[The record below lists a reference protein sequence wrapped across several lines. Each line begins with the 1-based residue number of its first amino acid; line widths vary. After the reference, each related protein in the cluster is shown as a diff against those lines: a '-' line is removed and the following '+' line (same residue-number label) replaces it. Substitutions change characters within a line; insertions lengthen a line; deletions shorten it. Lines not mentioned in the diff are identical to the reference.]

1 MDVLVTGGAGFIGSH
16 LADAL
21 VESGARVRIL
31 DNFSTGLRAN
41 LHDAVDLV
49 DGSITDADTVRAA
62 VSGCDVVYH
71 LAARGAVA
79 RSLADPV
86 ASDDANVHGTL
97 EVLTAARDA
106 GVRRVVFASSS
117 SVYGGLAPI
126 PTSEDAPLRPRSPYA
141 VSKLAAEW
149 YTRVFAEL
157 FGLET
162 VALRFFNVF
171 GPRQRPDSIYAA
183 VVPLFATALLEG
195 RMPTVH
201 GDGTQ
206 SRDFT
211 YVADVVACVIAAAHA
226 PNERC
231 NGNVY
236 NVAPGRRRT
245 LLDLLAVLRDLTG
258 SDLQAVHGPP
268 RPGDVPQSE
277 GDGRA
282 ARRDL
287 GWEPRWTFEAGLAE
301 TVAWL
306 RAHDRS

>member
-1 MDVLVTGGAGFIGSH
+1 MDALVTGGAGFIGSH

-21 VESGARVRIL
+21 VASGARVRVL
-31 DNFSTGLRAN
+31 DNLSTGRRAN
-41 LHDAVDLV
+41 VHESVELV
-49 DGSITDADTVRAA
+49 EGSITDAGTVRVAVDGCDTVF
-62 VSGCDVVYH
+62 H

-126 PTSEDAPLRPRSPYA
+126 PTPEAAPLRPRSPYA

-157 FGLET
+157 FELET

-183 VVPLFATALLEG
+183 VVPVFATALLRGEP
-195 RMPTVH
+195 PTVH

-211 YVADVVACVIAAAHA
+211 YVADVVAATIAAATA
-226 PNERC
+226 PADRC

-236 NVAPGRRRT
+236 NIAPGRRRT
-245 LLDLLAVLRDLTG
+245 LLDLLAILRELTG
-258 SDLQAVHGPP
+258 CTLDAVHGPS

-277 GDGRA
+277 GDGAA

-287 GWEPRWTFEAGLAE
+287 GWEPRWTFAAGLAE

-306 RAHDRS
+306 RAHDRG